1 MVKNQGK
8 LGVVDF
14 LGRQVVPC
22 QFDEIIPTVFSY
34 LTVRKEKKIFHIG
47 TKDWRVATVPVDV
60 FDGWKNLAVF
70 NGSNFM
76 IQRKGLNYWVDTA
89 GKLSK
94 APKIMAI
101 EFIGQT
107 LVGNSSDSENLGI
120 FDRKGN
126 ALTSLDFQEV
136 QLLENGC
143 MKVLK
148 EGKVGL
154 YDANGIQLLEPVY
167 DELVYWPQ
175 VKLFLTEINGKQ
187 GVIDL
192 DGKVLLENKFA
203 SVKVYSE
210 QFLSL
215 SLENQLLYFNF
226 KTGKVVKLME

>member
-1 MVKNQGK
+1 M
-8 LGVVDF
+8 
-14 LGRQVVPC
+14 
-22 QFDEIIPTVFSY
+22 
-34 LTVRKEKKIFHIG
+34 
-47 TKDWRVATVPVDV
+47 
-60 FDGWKNLAVF
+60 
-70 NGSNFM
+70 
-76 IQRKGLNYWVDTA
+76 NYWVDTA

-94 APKIMAI
+94 APKIPAI

-154 YDANGIQLLEPVY
+154 YDPNGIQLLEPVY

-175 VKLFLTEINGKQ
+175 VNLYLTEIQGKQ
-187 GVIDL
+187 GVVDAR
-192 DGKVLLENKFA
+192 GKVLLENKYT
-203 SVKVYSE
+203 SVKEYS
-210 QFLSL
+210 QQYLAL
-215 SLENQLLYFNF
+215 SLESQFLYFNF
-226 KTGKVVKLME
+226 ITGKIVKRSE